1 MKSLKNYSIVAIV
14 ALLVGRYVLQPKP
27 VEVVKWKEKVVKV
40 VETKVKTVSKET
52 KKPDGTVII
61 DTTTEEATNSVSKT
75 EKEGSKK
82 SGSGL
87 TLGLLAVKDLN
98 NFSQT
103 NAEALVVVPFFGNL
117 KIVGTVDTTKQI
129 GLGLALDL

>member
-1 MKSLKNYSIVAIV
+1 MKSLKNYVIVAIV

-61 DTTTEEATNSVSKT
+61 DTTTEEATNSISKT

-82 SGSGL
+82 TGSGI
-87 TLGLLAVKDLN
+87 TLGLLATK
-98 NFSQT
+98 NFGDFQKT
-103 NAEALVVVPFFGNL
+103 NAEVVAVVPFFGNL
-117 KIVGTVDTTKQI
+117 KIVGSLTTQKQV
-129 GLGLALDL
+129 GLGLALEF